1 MPYPTL
7 VPTSSDWPS
16 SALGVAEKVF
26 SLLQRGPAPLSLSP
40 HDLRPDPAGDQASV
54 AGGVLAGQEP
64 VSLWSL
70 RELVVRRELPV
81 VVVNQMWTVLVTR
94 AQTDG
99 ETWTVGAVG
108 MALPALFSLAG
119 DLSGSP
125 RRECADL
132 DAEILG
138 GFLSG
143 LALARPGTRALFP
156 VLLRHA
162 RNAGLAWVTAQRLA
176 ARARP
181 LTHASLDRLL
191 TPETSTHPDQVL
203 AELVAAEVLTSQD
216 ARLLIATRLE
226 GIPDR
231 QVAAAAGLTY
241 DTLRKR
247 RLRAERKVT
256 AHLTGHRSAH
266 VADNPTSDRDERVSG
281 RRPGHGGHTV
291 AGTGSPA
298 VAR

>member
-7 VPTSSDWPS
+7 VPASSDWPS

-40 HDLRPDPAGDQASV
+40 HDLGADIPASDQASV

-81 VVVNQMWTVLVTR
+81 VVVNRMWTLLVTR
-94 AQTDG
+94 AQTGG

-162 RNAGLAWVTAQRLA
+162 RHAGLAWVTAQRLA
-176 ARARP
+176 ARTRP

-191 TPETSTHPDQVL
+191 TPCTSTHPDQVL
-203 AELVAAEVLTSQD
+203 AELVAADVLTPQD

-231 QVAAAAGLTY
+231 QVAAAAGLPY

-247 RLRAERKVT
+247 RLRAERKVA
-256 AHLTGHRSAH
+256 AHLTAHRAGS
-266 VADNPTSDRDERVSG
+266 PTSSDRDERVTG
-281 RRPGHGGHTV
+281 RRGGHGGHTV
-291 AGTGSPA
+291 TGIGSPV